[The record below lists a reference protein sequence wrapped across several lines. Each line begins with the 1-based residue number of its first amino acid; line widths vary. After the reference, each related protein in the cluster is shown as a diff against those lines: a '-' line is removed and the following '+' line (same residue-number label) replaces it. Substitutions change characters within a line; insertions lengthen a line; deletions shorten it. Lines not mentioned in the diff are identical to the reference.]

1 MINLLFN
8 LVLMLPNMQ
17 KNWKKLKHSYSSY
30 QNLKKILDY
39 WKLY

>member
-8 LVLMLPNMQ
+8 LVLMLPHMQ
-17 KNWKKLKHSYSSY
+17 KNWKRLKNFYSSY

>member
-17 KNWKKLKHSYSSY
+17 KNWKKLKNSYNKY
-30 QNLKKILDY
+30 QNLKKIMNY
-39 WKLY
+39 WK